1 MPAVESL
8 FWIALVSAAAPL
20 LSMLVPRRL
29 LPEVV
34 ILLVL
39 GVAIGPHGFELARN
53 GESIDLLH
61 DLGLAM
67 LFLFA
72 GFEIE
77 PRELV
82 GRKGRTAGLTWLAC
96 LVLAFVLVLALGIG
110 THARTQVAVAIAL
123 TSTALGTLL
132 PILKDG
138 GLGATPVGAW
148 VLRHGAYGELGP
160 IVAMALLL
168 STRGAV
174 ASAVV
179 LAVFALIAGLFARQ
193 SMRLGR
199 GESRLITMIR
209 AGTHTTGQT
218 PVRVTMLL
226 LISLSAVAT
235 AFKLDVVLAAFAAGM
250 VLRQAIPDGDEHLEM
265 RIEGVA
271 FGLMVPIF
279 FVTSGMSIDPS
290 SIVHRLPEFVA
301 VIALI
306 VLCRGLPVL
315 IATHRSEGAEADLRS
330 SAAVA
335 MYSST
340 GLPIIVAVTAVAVDS
355 GLMSTGNASLL
366 VGAGTATVLLC
377 PLAGTLL
384 MSRRQSA

>member
-20 LSMLVPRRL
+20 LAMLVPRRL

-34 ILLVL
+34 LLLVL
-39 GVAIGPHGFELARN
+39 GVAIGPHGFALARG

-82 GRKGRTAGLTWLAC
+82 GRQGRRAGLVWVSC
-96 LVLAFVLVLALGIG
+96 LVLAFLLVLVLGIG
-110 THARTQVAVAIAL
+110 SQVRTQVAVAIAL

-132 PILKDG
+132 PIIKDG
-138 GLGATPVGAW
+138 GLADTPVGAW

-168 STRGAV
+168 STRGA
-174 ASAVV
+174 AMSAVV
-179 LAVFALIAGLFARQ
+179 LAAFALIAFLFARQ

-199 GESRLITMIR
+199 GESRLIAMIR

-226 LISLSAVAT
+226 LVSLSAVAV
-235 AFKLDVVLAAFAAGM
+235 AFRLDVVLAAFAAGM

-279 FVTSGMSIDPS
+279 FVTSGMAIDPS
-290 SIVHRLPEFVA
+290 VIAHRLPDFLA

-306 VLCRGLPVL
+306 VLCRGLPVFVGTQL
-315 IATHRSEGAEADLRS
+315 SDGLEADPRT

-384 MSRRQSA
+384 MARARA